1 MQTIITRRSFKVQG
15 DHVHVRSFNDEPVS
29 SSTLFFNYRANIL
42 FLFSFF
48 FFFPFFFPPSRQFQ
62 FLLTRQIT
70 SRPRCNFSIF
80 NAVIGDVFLHVRP
93 SVHVSW
99 EHFGQASLCLDIDCV
114 VRAYY
119 TGAHAKLRF
128 QVSGHGNYAQ
138 RYVQRATSNAGSE
151 ESFFRERERFDIF
164 LSLREK
170 GKNQER
176 IFCYFSVKSNF
187 FFFKSIRFV
196 PVSEAVSRNFKI
208 D

>member
-42 FLFSFF
+42 FLFFSFF
-48 FFFPFFFPPSRQFQ
+48 FFPFFPPSRQFQ

-138 RYVQRATSNAGSE
+138 RYVQRATSKRGAKKA
-151 ESFFRERERFDIF
+151 SFASVKPAIRYISFASR
-164 LSLREK
+164 
-170 GKNQER
+170 KNQER
-176 IFCYFSVKSNF
+176 IFCYFSMKSNF

>member
-42 FLFSFF
+42 FLFFSF
-48 FFFPFFFPPSRQFQ
+48 FFFPFFSPSRQFQ

-99 EHFGQASLCLDIDCV
+99 EHFGQASLCSDIDCV

-151 ESFFRERERFDIF
+151 ESFFRERETRDSISFFRFEK
-164 LSLREK
+164 REK
-170 GKNQER
+170 IKKEFFVTSLWKVISFFSNRSGSFRFRKRFQE
-176 IFCYFSVKSNF
+176 ILK
-187 FFFKSIRFV
+187 
-196 PVSEAVSRNFKI
+196 
-208 D
+208 

>member
-1 MQTIITRRSFKVQG
+1 MNQFLPPRSFSIIAQTYYFF
-15 DHVHVRSFNDEPVS
+15 SPS
-29 SSTLFFNYRANIL
+29 SSS
-42 FLFSFF
+42 FL
-48 FFFPFFFPPSRQFQ
+48 FFPPSRQFQ

-138 RYVQRATSNAGSE
+138 CYVQRATSNAGSE
-151 ESFFRERERFDIF
+151 ESFFRERETRDSIYFFRFEKKSRKNF
-164 LSLREK
+164 SLLLYEK
-170 GKNQER
+170 
-176 IFCYFSVKSNF
+176 
-187 FFFKSIRFV
+187 
-196 PVSEAVSRNFKI
+196 
-208 D
+208 

>member
-42 FLFSFF
+42 FLFFSF
-48 FFFPFFFPPSRQFQ
+48 FFFPFFPPFRQFQ

-151 ESFFRERERFDIF
+151 ESFFRERETRDSIYFFRFEK
-164 LSLREK
+164 REK
-170 GKNQER
+170 IKKE
-176 IFCYFSVKSNF
+176 F
-187 FFFKSIRFV
+187 FVTSL
-196 PVSEAVSRNFKI
+196 
-208 D
+208 

>member
-42 FLFSFF
+42 FLFFSFF
-48 FFFPFFFPPSRQFQ
+48 FFPFFPPSRQFQ

-138 RYVQRATSNAGSE
+138 RYVQRATSKRGAKKASFA
-151 ESFFRERERFDIF
+151 SVKYISSRDSIYFFRFEK
-164 LSLREK
+164 REK
-170 GKNQER
+170 IKKE
-176 IFCYFSVKSNF
+176 F
-187 FFFKSIRFV
+187 FVTSL
-196 PVSEAVSRNFKI
+196 
-208 D
+208 